1 MGRSL
6 HCTRPQLPDKSK
18 ALISHPEC
26 IVSQGPALPQAT
38 FTNASSMEACRSHCN
53 AAAGCNAAYLD
64 NENHQC
70 YFSTVA
76 ITYGTFLQ
84 TLTSNEHYVSCWTPT
99 TATSCTDASAAL
111 PAAECSAWVELFDA
125 TKGTNWKNICSDKRT
140 DPCGC
145 VTGKYG
151 GVHCQNNHIAAL
163 YLYNN
168 ALDGSVPDSM
178 GDLRWLKIIQLN
190 GNNLSG
196 TIPKSL
202 ASLPLETMDMAGNHR
217 VSAQFQLQ

>member
-1 MGRSL
+1 VAFCKNGRGLFKTHIFGNSQ
-6 HCTRPQLPDKSK
+6 TIRNAQFTDKSK

-38 FTNASSMEACRSHCN
+38 FTNASSMEVCRSHCS
-53 AAAGCNAAYLD
+53 ATASCNAAYLD

-76 ITYGTFLQ
+76 ITRGAFLQ
-84 TLTSNEHYVSCWTPT
+84 TLASNEQYVSCWTPT

-111 PAAECSAWVELFDA
+111 PAAECSAWVESFNT
-125 TKGTNWKNICSDKRT
+125 TKGTKWKRICSDKRT

-145 VTGKYG
+145 GSGKYG
-151 GVHCQNNHIAAL
+151 GVGCQNNHIAAL

-168 ALDGSVPDSM
+168 AS
-178 GDLRWLKIIQLN
+178 I
-190 GNNLSG
+190 
-196 TIPKSL
+196 
-202 ASLPLETMDMAGNHR
+202 SLPRWGIF
-217 VSAQFQLQ
+217 SGSK